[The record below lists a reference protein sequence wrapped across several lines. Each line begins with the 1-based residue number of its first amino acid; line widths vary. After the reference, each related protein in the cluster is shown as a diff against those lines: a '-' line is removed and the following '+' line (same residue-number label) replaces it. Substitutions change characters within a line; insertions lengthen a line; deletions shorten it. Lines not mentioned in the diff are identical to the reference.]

1 MRQAGLGL
9 SESMIDSRSL
19 DLQPHSKRIFVPS
32 ATQRS
37 AIAVKRAIFWS
48 SAVVLLAGVL
58 TLGGSAWSQNKDAQ
72 APANSNLP
80 HKVGLIDMAHVFK
93 HYKKFEFLREDLKD
107 EVTAIETK
115 AKEIQTQGLALQQ
128 QLRAMQEGSPDFAKI
143 EQEIGKKQVEFES
156 FRKSGQR
163 ELLKKEAAIYLAV
176 YNETS
181 EAVKK
186 YADYF
191 KYTLVIRFN
200 RDELDSDNPQALLS
214 GMNRQ
219 VVYHRGEDDI
229 TISVLDY
236 LNKQYAKSAPAGN
249 GSGTTPAPAPKQ
261 TNKPPKT
268 DLK

>member
-1 MRQAGLGL
+1 M
-9 SESMIDSRSL
+9 
-19 DLQPHSKRIFVPS
+19 
-32 ATQRS
+32 
-37 AIAVKRAIFWS
+37 KRAIFWS

-58 TLGGSAWSQNKDAQ
+58 TLGGNAWSQNKEPQ
-72 APANSNLP
+72 AATANLP

-93 HYKKFEFLREDLKD
+93 HYKKFEFLREDLKA
-107 EVTAIETK
+107 ELTESEEK
-115 AKEIQTQGLALQQ
+115 AK
-128 QLRAMQEGSPDFAKI
+128 AMQTDIVQLQNLLKGAAGRKRKAYTKL
-143 EQEIGKKQVEFES
+143 EQDIGKKQVEFES

-163 ELLKKEAAIYLAV
+163 DLLKKEAAIYLQV

-200 RDELDSDNPQALLS
+200 RDDLDSENPSALLN

-236 LNKQYAKSAPAGN
+236 LNKQYNKSAPAA
-249 GSGTTPAPAPKQ
+249 TAPPVNKIGKKPTQ
-261 TNKPPKT
+261 TETK
-268 DLK
+268 